1 MAASCR
7 WVEHVKALIHPARRL
22 QGALRGSYSLQ
33 AGFTGLRATTFQV
46 LPDLNSR
53 EIS

>member
-7 WVEHVKALIHPARRL
+7 WVEHVRALMKPARRL
-22 QGALRGSYSLQ
+22 QGAVRVSGSLQ

>member
-7 WVEHVKALIHPARRL
+7 WVEHVKALMNPARRL
-22 QGALRGSYSLQ
+22 AGFSYSLQ